1 MSQAKIPVP
10 PGFVV
15 LASAFD
21 RFLHETDLE
30 VDVEA
35 QQKKVNHRDI
45 NSVEKYSVVIR
56 DLIHDSRMPQ
66 DLQREI
72 MSAYASL
79 AKSQG
84 QIANSIKSHK
94 LLAISHE
101 LFYVAVRSSATA
113 EDSSQASWAGE
124 LESYLNTTEKNL
136 LGRVKQCWSS
146 LFTPRAIFYR
156 HEKKLHKAKVS
167 VAVVVQAMVQSEIAG
182 IVFTVH
188 PVTKDKK
195 QLIIEAG
202 IGLGEAIVSGQITP
216 DSYVAEKK
224 PLSII
229 ETNVSEQTRALVK
242 NKTTGKGNEWITLGE
257 EGKKQKLSKKEIE
270 ELSKLIVKIENHYG
284 FPCDIEW
291 AKEKGKFYIVQSRPI
306 TTLTDKGK
314 KENSKPIKKNK
325 IIMSSV
331 FTRAHSLFYYDV
343 DVNDNIKGSP
353 VFPNFPK
360 IKNIIVTAKF
370 NPLKTITWHD
380 MKELDE
386 IFKDF
391 EEDIKQ
397 DPYLFDKIKDEFYKY
412 WKILEPYAKKEKKI
426 DNMKELRI
434 FYNAWVK
441 WWSPL
446 AFSIIVSEM
455 NNLNKKVK
463 DESLK

>member
-1 MSQAKIPVP
+1 MSDFVLKFDKLSKHDVQLAGGKGASLGEMSQAKIPVP

-35 QQKKVNHRDI
+35 QLKKVNHRDI

-136 LGRVKQCWSS
+136 LGCVKQCWSS

-182 IVFTVH
+182 VCFTVH
-188 PVTKDKK
+188 PVTKDRH
-195 QLIIEAG
+195 QMIIEACW
-202 IGLGEAIVSGQITP
+202 GLGEALVGGQVTP
-216 DSYVAEKK
+216 DAYVIDKRDWS
-224 PLSII
+224 LIDVS
-229 ETNVSEQTRALVK
+229 VSEQKKMITR
-242 NKTTGKGNEWITLGE
+242 
-257 EGKKQKLSKKEIE
+257 
-270 ELSKLIVKIENHYG
+270 
-284 FPCDIEW
+284 
-291 AKEKGKFYIVQSRPI
+291 
-306 TTLTDKGK
+306 
-314 KENSKPIKKNK
+314 
-325 IIMSSV
+325 
-331 FTRAHSLFYYDV
+331 
-343 DVNDNIKGSP
+343 
-353 VFPNFPK
+353 
-360 IKNIIVTAKF
+360 
-370 NPLKTITWHD
+370 
-380 MKELDE
+380 
-386 IFKDF
+386 
-391 EEDIKQ
+391 
-397 DPYLFDKIKDEFYKY
+397 
-412 WKILEPYAKKEKKI
+412 
-426 DNMKELRI
+426 
-434 FYNAWVK
+434 
-441 WWSPL
+441 
-446 AFSIIVSEM
+446 
-455 NNLNKKVK
+455 
-463 DESLK
+463 